1 MATEKPASYW
11 LTFVRRTYT
20 PEEGQPLPI
29 IAESDAV
36 NTQNGVRD
44 NHLDNSNDGN
54 LNKKDTFDVRPTGN
68 GSLSEPTQN
77 GVSCSN

>member
-68 GSLSEPTQN
+68 GSLSEW
-77 GVSCSN
+77 SF